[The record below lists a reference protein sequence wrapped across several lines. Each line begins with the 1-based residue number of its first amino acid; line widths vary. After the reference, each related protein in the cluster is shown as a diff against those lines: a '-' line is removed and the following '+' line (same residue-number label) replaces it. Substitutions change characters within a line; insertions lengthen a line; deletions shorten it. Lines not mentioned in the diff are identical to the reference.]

1 MTQEKPED
9 GKVADPEET
18 GVEVLENGWKPGEG
32 LNCPCFGRSHEE
44 EKPRKWP
51 RWIDFDL

>member
-1 MTQEKPED
+1 MTQERPED
-9 GKVADPEET
+9 RKPAAPEESRK
-18 GVEVLENGWKPGEG
+18 EVLEDGEKPGEG
-32 LNCPCFGRSHEE
+32 LNCPCSRRRYGE

>member
-9 GKVADPEET
+9 RKVTTKEESPK
-18 GVEVLENGWKPGEG
+18 EVLENGERPGEG
-32 LNCPCFGRSHEE
+32 INCPCSRRRDGE

>member
-1 MTQEKPED
+1 MNEGRPED
-9 GKVADPEET
+9 RKPAAPEESRK
-18 GVEVLENGWKPGEG
+18 EVLENGWKPGEG
-32 LNCPCFGRSHEE
+32 LNCPCSRRRYGE

>member
-9 GKVADPEET
+9 RKVTTKEESPK
-18 GVEVLENGWKPGEG
+18 EVLENGWKPGEG